1 MIAVYAMN
9 TAYAIVFN
17 DSKVSNNIT
26 MINQIESLH
35 LATSE
40 VISPLFNLHIKY
52 I

>member
-26 MINQIESLH
+26 MINQSWVSSFGYKWSYFPPFQS
-35 LATSE
+35 T
-40 VISPLFNLHIKY
+40 Y
-52 I
+52 